1 MGVARQIARPLS
13 YTALLYNEGN
23 GEDMTDW
30 SAGYVTDVAYTFGYY
45 TELNPLRAKLALL
58 NRRLC
63 CLDFQTGCE
72 LGFGQGVSINI
83 HAAAASAAWVGTDFN
98 PSHAA
103 FAQELSVAANLGA
116 RLFDDSFEAF
126 AARDDL
132 PDFDYIGLHGV
143 WSWISDE
150 NRVALVD
157 FFRRKLR
164 VGGVLYIS
172 YNTLP
177 GWSGF
182 MPMRNLLT
190 EHARTLGAI
199 GQGIV
204 TNIDQSLDFAEKL
217 LAVKPKFVASN
228 PQVTEQMN
236 RFKGM
241 NRNYLAHEYFNRD
254 WHPMHFATMADWLGG
269 AKLSF
274 ACSAHLAD
282 HTDGINLTAE
292 QTTFLK
298 TIPDPLFRESVRDY
312 IVNQQFRRDYWVK
325 GPRTISDIEQSEMM
339 RKQRLILT
347 RHRSEVS
354 SKITGAVGEASLRED
369 IYKPILDLMADHK
382 PRTIGEIEQALPSGL
397 MNFAILQ
404 EAVILLTGSGD
415 FAPVQDEGA
424 IAEAQTK
431 TRRLNAHILER
442 APASAAHTE
451 YLASP
456 VTGGGI
462 PVNRIIQ
469 LFLLARAQGR
479 PTSKEWAQF
488 AWQIIQGQGQRL
500 LKDGTPLQTPEE
512 NLTEL
517 ERQAA
522 EFDRLRLPVLG
533 ALMVA

>member
-1 MGVARQIARPLS
+1 MGRKGNAWRLPYHVLP
-13 YTALLYNEGN
+13 YNEDN
-23 GEDMTDW
+23 GEGMADW
-30 SAGYVTDVAYTFGYY
+30 TAGYVTDVAYTFGYY
-45 TELNPLRAKLALL
+45 SELNPLRSKLALL
-58 NRRLC
+58 NRRLHC
-63 CLDFQTGCE
+63 PEFQTGCE
-72 LGFGQGVSINI
+72 LGFGQGISVNI
-83 HAAAASAAWVGTDFN
+83 HAAAGSATWAGTDFN
-98 PSHAA
+98 PAHAA
-103 FAQELSVAANLGA
+103 FAQELSGAANLGA
-116 RLFDDSFEAF
+116 RLFDDSFEQF
-126 AARDDL
+126 AAREDL

-150 NRVALVD
+150 NRAALVD

-182 MPMRNLLT
+182 MPMRSLLT
-190 EHARTLGAI
+190 EHAQTLGAT

-204 TNIDQSLDFAEKL
+204 ANIDQSLDFAEKL

-228 PQVTEQMN
+228 PQLTEQMT

-241 NRNYLAHEYFNRD
+241 SRNYLAHEYFNRD
-254 WHPMHFATMADWLGG
+254 WHPMHFATMANWLSG

-292 QTTFLK
+292 QSTFLK

-325 GPRTISDIEQSEMM
+325 GPRTLSAIEQTELL
-339 RKQRLILT
+339 RKQRLIMT
-347 RHRSEVS
+347 RHRSEAS
-354 SKITGAVGEASLRED
+354 SKVTGAVGEASLRED
-369 IYKPILDLMADHK
+369 IYKPILDLMADNK
-382 PRTIGEIEQALPSGL
+382 PRTIGEIERALPTGL
-397 MNFAILQ
+397 MNFPILQ

-415 FAPVQDEGA
+415 FAPVQDDAA
-424 IAEAQTK
+424 IADAQSK
-431 TRRLNAHILER
+431 TRNLNANILER

-462 PVNRIIQ
+462 SVNRIVQ
-469 LFLLARAQGR
+469 LFLLARAQGK
-479 PTSKEWAQF
+479 TSSKEWALST
-488 AWQIIQGQGQRL
+488 WQILQGQGQRL
-500 LKDGTPLQTPEE
+500 IKDGAPLQAPEE
-512 NLTEL
+512 NLAEL

-522 EFDRLRLPVLG
+522 EFERLRLPVLA

>member
-1 MGVARQIARPLS
+1 LHYHEP
-13 YTALLYNEGN
+13 LYNEGELE
-23 GEDMTDW
+23 GEGMADW
-30 SAGYVTDVAYTFGYY
+30 TAGYVTDVAYTFGYY
-45 TELNPLRAKLALL
+45 SELNPLRSKLALL
-58 NRRLC
+58 NRRLHC
-63 CLDFQTGCE
+63 PDFETGCE
-72 LGFGQGVSINI
+72 LGFGQGISVNI
-83 HAAAASAAWVGTDFN
+83 HAAASSAAWVGTDFN
-98 PSHAA
+98 PAHAA

-116 RLFDDSFEAF
+116 RLFDDSFEQF
-126 AARDDL
+126 AARHDL

-150 NRVALVD
+150 NRAALVD

-164 VGGVLYIS
+164 VGGVLYVS

-190 EHARTLGAI
+190 EHAQTLGAT

-204 TNIDQSLDFAEKL
+204 ANIDQSLDFAEKL
-217 LAVKPKFVASN
+217 LAVKPKFIASN
-228 PQVTEQMN
+228 PQITEQMT

-241 NRNYLAHEYFNRD
+241 SRNYLAHEYFNRD
-254 WHPMHFATMADWLGG
+254 WHPMHFATMANWLSG

-292 QTTFLK
+292 QSTFLK

-325 GPRTISDIEQSEMM
+325 GPRTVSGIEQAEML

-347 RHRSEVS
+347 RHRSEASTKV
-354 SKITGAVGEASLRED
+354 TGAVGEASLRED
-369 IYKPILDLMADHK
+369 IYKPILDLMADNK
-382 PRTIGEIEQALPSGL
+382 PRTIGEIELALPSGL
-397 MNFAILQ
+397 MSFPILQ

-415 FAPVQDEGA
+415 FAPVQDDAA
-424 IAEAQTK
+424 IADAQSK
-431 TRRLNAHILER
+431 TRSLNANILER

-462 PVNRIIQ
+462 PANRIVQ
-469 LFLLARAQGR
+469 LFLLARAQGKKT
-479 PTSKEWAQF
+479 PKEWSQF
-488 AWQIIQGQGQRL
+488 TWQIIQGQGQRL
-500 LKDGTPLQTPEE
+500 LKDGVALQTPED
-512 NLTEL
+512 NLAEL
-517 ERQAA
+517 ERQASDF
-522 EFDRLRLPVLG
+522 ERLRLPVLV
-533 ALMVA
+533 ALQVA